1 MKQDCAMRYI
11 DIIMKIKSVH
21 ELSVAYG
28 VSSISR
34 EDGTLRTVAEW
45 KNEADRKMYLNKQE
59 VKQAEGATVMKA
71 KKDVDVNKLNQCQN
85 ELQKKELM
93 IEELNTFVVEYNFE
107 MDEST

>member
-1 MKQDCAMRYI
+1 MCDEIHRYNNEN
-11 DIIMKIKSVH
+11 KSVH

-59 VKQAEGATVMKA
+59 GKA
-71 KKDVDVNKLNQCQN
+71 GRR
-85 ELQKKELM
+85 
-93 IEELNTFVVEYNFE
+93 
-107 MDEST
+107 